1 MVSLSKSKI
10 DALGNILGY
19 PFGDLGL
26 LELAL
31 THSSARVANHINL
44 DNERLE
50 FLGDRVL
57 GLVISDVLMERYPQA
72 SEGELAKR
80 YNALVRKET
89 CYAVAKKI
97 GLGTF
102 LIMSD
107 SERASGGAQK
117 ETILA
122 DACEALLGALYKDAG
137 FDRAQK
143 FIIQSWMPFM
153 DNSEGVPADA
163 KSTLQEW
170 AQAHKKALPVYSEV
184 SRTGPD
190 HEPVFTTE
198 VILDGVAPESGT
210 GNSKRIAEH
219 NAAENLLRREKI
231 WK

>member
-1 MVSLSKSKI
+1 MPLSEQKTDELVK
-10 DALGNILGY
+10 ILGY
-19 PFGDLGL
+19 QFGNLAL

-31 THSSARVANHINL
+31 THSSARVSSFIDL

-57 GLVISDVLMERYPQA
+57 GLVISDLLLEKYPHA

-89 CYAVAKKI
+89 CFAVAKDI
-97 GLGTF
+97 GLGKF
-102 LIMSD
+102 IIMSD
-107 SERASGGAQK
+107 SERASGGAKK

-122 DACEALLGALYKDAG
+122 DACEALLGAIYKDAG
-137 FDRAQK
+137 FSVAQT
-143 FIIQSWMPFM
+143 FIIQSWSTYL
-153 DNSEGVPADA
+153 DNSAEVPVDA

-170 AQAHKKALPVYSEV
+170 AQAQRKDLPVYKEV

-190 HEPVFTTE
+190 HEPVFTTK
-198 VILDGVAPESGT
+198 VIIEGIPPESGT

-219 NAAENLLRREKI
+219 NAAENMLRREKI
-231 WK
+231 WE